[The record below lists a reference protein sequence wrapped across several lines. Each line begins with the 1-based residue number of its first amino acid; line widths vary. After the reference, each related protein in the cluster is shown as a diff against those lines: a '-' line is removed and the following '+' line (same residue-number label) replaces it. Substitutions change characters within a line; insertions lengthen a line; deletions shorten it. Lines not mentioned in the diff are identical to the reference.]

1 MPGAKI
7 LGGAKIGN
15 SCRIGSNSTIL
26 PNVEICDDVT
36 IGAGAVV
43 TKSITEPGT
52 YIGIPAKR
60 LVKVGN
66 GLGTLN
72 NHIES
77 TQEDNYD
84 QSSEPNNKG

>member
-26 PNVEICDDVT
+26 PNVQICDDVV

-52 YIGIPAKR
+52 YIGIPARK
-60 LVKVGN
+60 LYNEEIQDDQYDTSNQSGEP
-66 GLGTLN
+66 T
-72 NHIES
+72 IE
-77 TQEDNYD
+77 D
-84 QSSEPNNKG
+84 

>member
-26 PNVEICDDVT
+26 PNVQICDDVV

-52 YIGIPAKR
+52 YIGVPAKK
-60 LVKVGN
+60 LIKVGN

-72 NHIES
+72 NHTES
-77 TQEDNYD
+77 IQDDNSD
-84 QSSEPNNKG
+84 QSSELNDKG